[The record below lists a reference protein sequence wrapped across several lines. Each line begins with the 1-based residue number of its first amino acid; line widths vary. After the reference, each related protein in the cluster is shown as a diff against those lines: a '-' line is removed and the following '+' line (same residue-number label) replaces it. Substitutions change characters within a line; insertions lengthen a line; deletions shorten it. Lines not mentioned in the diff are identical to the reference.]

1 MAYETPQYHPV
12 VLASDTTDYQ
22 AGTMSRIT
30 DALAKGL
37 PAAAASGALSIVN
50 TGLDYFNKT
59 PYNIEDSI
67 RRFGGNSMG
76 DYYAENKE
84 AIDIVGFV
92 GASLVPGSLGIKGLQ
107 MARSGNMLGNTSKF
121 LAIPAT
127 RRNEYMQKAL
137 QEVAADGGV
146 VKSILSSNRR
156 SQLLW
161 ETADQAM
168 TAAAFELGVVAAMHD
183 SPIFDDASLTD
194 FGWNMALGIGLGAG
208 IGVPLATLASKGI
221 LNAAAKDIQLQM
233 RQADVVSDLQK
244 LGMAP
249 GTDALLM
256 AESILNLPKQ
266 FDNLNFK
273 YKVTQLDGTRTT
285 ETIELQTGATITA
298 ARNKAER
305 LGTETLALK
314 FNTIAQNNEV
324 VGQSFFEALQRGVS
338 AAKETGMGPDEILQ
352 RVHGYL
358 NNLQSARPVDLD
370 RYALEQRKF
379 YIIIRPEGLPKD
391 KRTLSDMFSLT
402 RQRGKTG
409 TETTSKQAYYLA
421 EGVTDDQI
429 NVVDFMQTGAKR
441 VKDVFKSDPTADA
454 VMLPDG
460 TLRINPE
467 STNILRLREKATNV
481 KMLMDLEELSLS
493 ADTILAFGDT
503 VTKGGVKSVIDS
515 IYVGNRAYK
524 QEASRVVDL
533 VSSPLEAG
541 ARYAWAS
548 NLSATQLKTVLR
560 AGLNTSDLPVLDRVV
575 ELMADGTL
583 SPEFLRTINIVDN
596 GVTKKFDDFVDLR
609 QVPAMQRIQVLQE
622 QLEAIGQSG
631 GRSDI
636 PNTHAIAQHLNTDRR
651 WVEDV
656 IERGYT
662 QPRPDMPGT
671 IYSTKQALLPKTIQL
686 EWNFSAVSTARR
698 GQNQGVYLLPE
709 EAYNMNMGPNH
720 LVTKELTRHYQLE
733 IARKINISAAD
744 SAAGADANLIPH
756 TSEFMGMGN
765 KFTSKEK
772 LSQSTTAQGA
782 GATLFGAA
790 NAGYGDKAKLFVQ
803 ELGKNVALLSQ
814 KWRDA
819 TIESLSS
826 YVNALRESPR
836 ASAELGIL
844 TTALRKSEFR
854 YVFDDP
860 VLGGVSTRI
869 VSEAA
874 VKLAKELN
882 NDMEAALAQLAGRN
896 RSPHSFE
903 IESRE
908 VRDFLRA
915 SVARNET
922 RLDKFTTLYNAAGL
936 VKHRPMT
943 GVVYAPPINTV
954 KYPYHAFVK
963 TKEKIGLTSDVSMI
977 TARSE
982 EQLRTLAGKVSDDYD
997 VFFKANTD
1005 NYFKAKGEY
1014 DYQNTLNE
1022 PLVNSDLA
1030 RRGVLADFFPETR
1043 LENIMEDW
1051 LGWHAKQEEKLVR
1064 NIAQTKNR
1072 EFFSELE
1079 LLSQQYR
1086 LESESLTRGIGSLFK
1101 AKVADPFGDYLKT
1114 ALNISKQQEFPLMDS
1129 LNDFIDKVGIKAG
1142 EALNTAFAQAHNN
1155 MISWEDANSIIRRYG
1170 LPELYRDVDTYITA
1184 NERVPKNIIREF
1196 FRKANMA
1203 LATTTLRLDMF
1214 NSLVNVISTPIMIGT
1229 EMASIK
1235 GMIANN
1241 PQLVGKLSELTSI
1254 QVPGQAMRV
1263 PSTTKLIADSVK
1275 NYFGANKDALITRYK
1290 DIGAVKEIS
1299 QIFHEMLD
1307 DLAYR
1312 PNIAPRQWVENA
1324 NAGIERAAK
1333 LMLNNFSEDFSRF
1346 IAADVMRQL
1355 SDPVVSAGKM
1365 SVKEQNAY
1373 ISSFVN
1379 RTQGNYVTSQRPII
1393 FQGTTGAAVSLFQ
1406 TYAFNVLQQ
1415 LFRHAEAGDKKTLAI
1430 FAGLQGSIFGLN
1442 GLPFFDATNTYLLG
1456 SWLANNPQHKDV
1468 YSVLPSFNKEL
1479 GDWMLYGT
1487 ASAFPLFSGSFP
1499 ALFSRGDIN
1508 PRHVTILPTNIVDVP
1523 AVSASIKLVGQ
1534 LAEFGKNVLGGA
1546 DLSNAMLSALEHQG
1560 WNRPLAGFAQVL
1572 AGRSTTSTGSLISAA
1587 NELETTSMLAAMTD
1601 RVVNYGGITRVLG
1614 ARPMN
1619 EAVALQALYREKRYE
1634 AMDKAR
1640 IERLGEVVKSK
1651 LYDNQAPTDEEYEDF
1666 MLRYARSGGRI
1677 ETFNQAYLRWT
1688 RDANESVVNQMLR
1701 KNENPFSQKLFQIMG
1716 GESLSE

>member
-1 MAYETPQYHPV
+1 MAFETPQYHPV
-12 VLASDTTDYQ
+12 VLSSDTTDYQ
-22 AGTMSRIT
+22 AGTISRIT
-30 DALAKGL
+30 DAIVKGV

-59 PYNIEDSI
+59 PYNIEDAV
-67 RRFGGNSMG
+67 RRFGGNAMG
-76 DYYAENKE
+76 DYYAENKDT
-84 AIDIVGFV
+84 IDIVGFV
-92 GASLVPGSLGIKGLQ
+92 GTSLIPGSLGVKGLQ
-107 MARSGNMLGNTSKF
+107 MARSGTVLGNTSKF

-146 VKSILSSNRR
+146 VKSILSANRR
-156 SQLLW
+156 RQLAW
-161 ETADQAM
+161 ETADQAL

-183 SPIFDDASLTD
+183 SPVFDDASLSD
-194 FGWNMALGIGLGAG
+194 FGWNMALGVGIGAG

-221 LNAAAKDIQLQM
+221 LNAAAKDVQLQM
-233 RQADVVSDLQK
+233 RQADVLADVQK

-249 GTDALLM
+249 GTEALLL
-256 AESILNLPKQ
+256 AESILGLPKQ
-266 FDNLNFK
+266 FDNLNFT
-273 YKVTQLDGTRTT
+273 YKVTQPDGKKVK
-285 ETIELQTGATITA
+285 ETIELQTGAAITA
-298 ARNKAER
+298 ARDKAER
-305 LGTETLALK
+305 LGKETLALK
-314 FNTIAQNNEV
+314 FNDIAQGNEV
-324 VGQSFFEALQRGVS
+324 IGQSFFESLLRGVE
-338 AAKETGMGPDEILQ
+338 AAKETGMSGDEILQ

-358 NNLQSARPVDLD
+358 NKLQSARAVDPD
-370 RYALEQRKF
+370 RFAIEQRKF
-379 YIIIRPEGLPKD
+379 YVVIRPEGLPKE
-391 KRTLSDMFSLT
+391 RRGLTDMFSTT
-402 RQRGKTG
+402 RKKGEKG
-409 TETTSKQAYYLA
+409 VEVTSKQAYYLA
-421 EGVTDDQI
+421 EGVTDEQI

-460 TLRINPE
+460 TLRINPD
-467 STNILRLREKATNV
+467 SPNILRLREKSTSIR
-481 KMLMDLEELSLS
+481 MMMDLEELALTPD
-493 ADTILAFGDT
+493 AILAFGDT
-503 VTKGGVKSVIDS
+503 ISKGSVKSVIDG
-515 IYVGNRAYK
+515 IYVGSRAYK
-524 QEASRVVDL
+524 QEASRAVNIA
-533 VSSPLEAG
+533 SSPLEAG

-548 NLSATQLKTVLR
+548 NLNATQVKSLIR
-560 AGLNTSDLPVLDRVV
+560 SGLNTSDLPMLDRVV
-575 ELMADGTL
+575 ELMNEGTL
-583 SPEFLRTINIVDN
+583 SAEFLRTIPITDN
-596 GVTKKFDDFVDLR
+596 GVTKTFDDFVDLK
-609 QVPAMQRIQVLQE
+609 QVPAMQRIQLLQE
-622 QLEAIGQSG
+622 QLEAIGTSG
-631 GRSDI
+631 GKVDI

-662 QPRPDMPGT
+662 QPRPDTPGT
-671 IYSTKQALLPKTIQL
+671 IYATKQALTPKTIQL
-686 EWNFSAVSTARR
+686 EWDFGELSTLRK
-698 GQNQGVYLLPE
+698 GQRQGVYLLPE

-720 LVTKELTRHYQLE
+720 LITKELTRQWQLE
-733 IARKINISAAD
+733 IARKTNITAAN
-744 SAAGADANLIPH
+744 SAAGIDADLIPH
-756 TSEFMGMGN
+756 TSDFLGIGT
-765 KFTSKEK
+765 KFTPKEK
-772 LSQSTTAQGA
+772 LSQSATAEGA

-803 ELGKNVALLSQ
+803 ELGKNVALVSQ

-819 TIESLSS
+819 TIESLSGH
-826 YVNALRESPR
+826 VNALRDNPR
-836 ASAELGIL
+836 AAAELGIL

-854 YVFDDP
+854 YVFDD
-860 VLGGVSTRI
+860 VLLGGQANRI

-874 VKLAKELN
+874 AKLAKELD
-882 NDMEAALAQLAGRN
+882 NDMEAALAQLAGKD
-896 RSPHSFE
+896 RSPHSFV
-903 IESRE
+903 IQNPE
-908 VRDFLRA
+908 VREFLKA

-936 VKHRPMT
+936 VKHRPMA
-943 GVVYAPPINTV
+943 GVIYVPPINTV

-963 TKEKIGLTSDVSMI
+963 TKEKIGLTSDISMI

-982 EQLRTLAGKVSDDYD
+982 EQLRTLAAQVSDDYD
-997 VFFKANTD
+997 VFFKADTD

-1014 DYQNTLNE
+1014 EYQNTLNE

-1079 LLSQQYR
+1079 LLSKQYR

-1101 AKVADPFGDYLKT
+1101 AKIADPFGDYIKT
-1114 ALNISKQQEFPLMDS
+1114 ALNISKQQEFPLLDS

-1142 EALNTAFAQAHNN
+1142 EALNKAFAQANN
-1155 MISWEDANSIIRRYG
+1155 GMISWQEANDIIRKYG
-1170 LPELYRDVDTYITA
+1170 LPEIYKDVDTYIVA
-1184 NERVPKNIIREF
+1184 NEKVPKNLIREF

-1214 NSLVNVISTPIMIGT
+1214 NSLVNIISTPIMIGT

-1235 GMIANN
+1235 GLIKNDPELA
-1241 PQLVGKLSELTSI
+1241 GKLSELMSI
-1254 QVPGQAMRV
+1254 KVPGQNARV
-1263 PSTTKLIADSVK
+1263 PSTTKLIADGVS
-1275 NYFGANKDALITRYK
+1275 NYFGPGKDALIARYK
-1290 DIGAVKEIS
+1290 DIGAIKEIS
-1299 QIFHEMLD
+1299 QIFHDMVD

-1312 PNIAPRQWVENA
+1312 PNAAPKEWVEKA
-1324 NAGIERAAK
+1324 NAGIEKAAK
-1333 LMLNNFSEDFSRF
+1333 LMGNNFSEDFSRF

-1355 SDPVVSAGKM
+1355 SDPVVAAGKM
-1365 SVKEQNAY
+1365 TVKEQNAY

-1415 LFRHAEAGDKKTLAI
+1415 LFRHVQAGDKKTLAV

-1442 GLPFFDATNTYLLG
+1442 GLPFFDAANTYLLG
-1456 SWLANNPQHKDV
+1456 SWLANNPEHKDV

-1499 ALFSRGDIN
+1499 ALFTRGDIN

-1523 AVSASIKLVGQ
+1523 AVSASIKLVSQ
-1534 LAEFGKNVLGGA
+1534 ITEFGKNVVGGA
-1546 DLSNAMLSALEHQG
+1546 DLSNAMLTALEHQG

-1587 NELETTSMLAAMTD
+1587 NELETTSMLATMAD
-1601 RVVNYGGITRVLG
+1601 RTVNYGGLTRVLG
-1614 ARPMN
+1614 SRPMN

-1640 IERLGEVVKSK
+1640 IERLGEIVKSK
-1651 LYDNQAPTDEEYEDF
+1651 LYDNQVPSDEEYEDF

-1716 GESLSE
+1716 GEALSE